1 MVSERMAPTRYVL
14 AAISQDAT
22 TNKQLVIDLA
32 KSASLTVK
40 VTREMSLSADQKT
53 ELHKRNPALA
63 KVFDCPPVSVLLL
76 ESQDAVQQWL
86 NVKQELAKDLNQD
99 DFYSSSSEASAKSDL
114 LWYKSVVQKKRTAT
128 TGNGMTKSSSGAA
141 ATPKQR
147 MATMTSNARSSA
159 ATATTRRRS
168 AASSQDA
175 GTSKGPKSD
184 TMGSNRTSRNTSV
197 PSRVPIKT
205 SSDGSNSN
213 RVAKRSPASMATK
226 KNNVAT
232 RKTKPAAASPSTLKE
247 SDQDETSAQVSTT
260 STEMEKEQQQ
270 LDTPNVEPNHVEEIY
285 PSTTTNGTREENE
298 SEHDAEVAATT
309 RLANVASSASVATTA
324 TTMTNTTMTTD
335 DRSSTSPSILRTSLS
350 PNSISSLPRP
360 ETPEVDH
367 LRQRFESIAQITSPT
382 NKPYGARPSTTSP
395 DNPLK
400 VKDMKPKSPSGARVK
415 SMVDFFMDEN
425 LHKWE
430 F

>member
-1 MVSERMAPTRYVL
+1 
-14 AAISQDAT
+14 
-22 TNKQLVIDLA
+22 
-32 KSASLTVK
+32 
-40 VTREMSLSADQKT
+40 
-53 ELHKRNPALA
+53 
-63 KVFDCPPVSVLLL
+63 
-76 ESQDAVQQWL
+76 
-86 NVKQELAKDLNQD
+86 
-99 DFYSSSSEASAKSDL
+99 
-114 LWYKSVVQKKRTAT
+114 
-128 TGNGMTKSSSGAA
+128 
-141 ATPKQR
+141 
-147 MATMTSNARSSA
+147 
-159 ATATTRRRS
+159 
-168 AASSQDA
+168 
-175 GTSKGPKSD
+175 
-184 TMGSNRTSRNTSV
+184 
-197 PSRVPIKT
+197 
-205 SSDGSNSN
+205 
-213 RVAKRSPASMATK
+213 MATK

-232 RKTKPAAASPSTLKE
+232 RKTKPAATSPSTLKE
-247 SDQDETSAQVSTT
+247 SDQDGTPAQVSTT

-382 NKPYGARPSTTSP
+382 NKPYSARPSTTSP

>member
-1 MVSERMAPTRYVL
+1 MAPTRYVL

-32 KSASLTVK
+32 KSASLNVK
-40 VTREMSLSADQKT
+40 VSREMSLSADQKT

-63 KVFDCPPVSVLLL
+63 KVFECPTVSVLLL

-86 NVKQELAKDLNQD
+86 NVKQELARDSSNLND
-99 DFYSSSSEASAKSDL
+99 DVFYSSSSEASAKSDL
-114 LWYKSVVQKKRTAT
+114 LWYKSIVQKKRPAAP
-128 TGNGMTKSSSGAA
+128 GNGNTKSSA
-141 ATPKQR
+141 ATAASKQR
-147 MATMTSNARSSA
+147 TATMASNARSSA
-159 ATATTRRRS
+159 ATATARRRS
-168 AASSQDA
+168 AAAATSQDT
-175 GTSKGPKSD
+175 GTSKGPKSE
-184 TMGSNRTSRNTSV
+184 TMGRQSRNTSV
-197 PSRVPIKT
+197 PSRVPVKT
-205 SSDGSNSN
+205 SSDGSSNGN
-213 RVAKRSPASMATK
+213 RVAKRSTPMTMK
-226 KNNVAT
+226 KNNNMAT
-232 RKTKPAAASPSTLKE
+232 TKKTRPASTLEKK
-247 SDQDETSAQVSTT
+247 SDKDEEAPADEEEITT
-260 STEMEKEQQQ
+260 TEMAKEQQQ
-270 LDTPNVEPNHVEEIY
+270 PDTPNVEPNHVEEIY

-298 SEHDAEVAATT
+298 SEHDAEVAAATT

-324 TTMTNTTMTTD
+324 TMVTMTTD

-360 ETPEVDH
+360 ETPEVDN
-367 LRQRFESIAQITSPT
+367 LRQRFESIAQITTPNNN
-382 NKPYGARPSTTSP
+382 NKSRPSTTSP

>member
-1 MVSERMAPTRYVL
+1 
-14 AAISQDAT
+14 
-22 TNKQLVIDLA
+22 
-32 KSASLTVK
+32 
-40 VTREMSLSADQKT
+40 
-53 ELHKRNPALA
+53 
-63 KVFDCPPVSVLLL
+63 
-76 ESQDAVQQWL
+76 
-86 NVKQELAKDLNQD
+86 
-99 DFYSSSSEASAKSDL
+99 
-114 LWYKSVVQKKRTAT
+114 
-128 TGNGMTKSSSGAA
+128 
-141 ATPKQR
+141 
-147 MATMTSNARSSA
+147 
-159 ATATTRRRS
+159 
-168 AASSQDA
+168 
-175 GTSKGPKSD
+175 
-184 TMGSNRTSRNTSV
+184 
-197 PSRVPIKT
+197 
-205 SSDGSNSN
+205 
-213 RVAKRSPASMATK
+213 MATK

-232 RKTKPAAASPSTLKE
+232 KRTRPASTVENKPDKN
-247 SDQDETSAQVSTT
+247 ETQVFT
-260 STEMEKEQQQ
+260 TEMEKEQPG
-270 LDTPNVEPNHVEEIY
+270 TPNVEPNQVEEIY

-360 ETPEVDH
+360 ETPEVDN
-367 LRQRFESIAQITSPT
+367 LRQRFESIAQITTP

-400 VKDMKPKSPSGARVK
+400 VKDLKPKSPSGARVK